1 MRVLYHILPVHK
13 STNRRHASEAN
24 RNWLDCAKLRSGS
37 ESPNR
42 RSSYLSVL
50 CPKVNARPL
59 PGEGEVKSSPCRH
72 LPILT
77 EGKRTDSVRLLLEAA
92 QVFASRNTRVLMK
105 RTPPSQRQPRA
116 PKEQQQRARRFGN
129 RTDDNPRLC
138 RKRRMHQMHFAS
150 ITCNSGFSSE
160 IQNRKL

>member
-1 MRVLYHILPVHK
+1 MRRSVAEGRC
-13 STNRRHASEAN
+13 RRHGEAA
-24 RNWLDCAKLRSGS
+24 RKGPR

-92 QVFASRNTRVLMK
+92 
-105 RTPPSQRQPRA
+105 
-116 PKEQQQRARRFGN
+116 
-129 RTDDNPRLC
+129 C
-138 RKRRMHQMHFAS
+138 
-150 ITCNSGFSSE
+150 
-160 IQNRKL
+160 